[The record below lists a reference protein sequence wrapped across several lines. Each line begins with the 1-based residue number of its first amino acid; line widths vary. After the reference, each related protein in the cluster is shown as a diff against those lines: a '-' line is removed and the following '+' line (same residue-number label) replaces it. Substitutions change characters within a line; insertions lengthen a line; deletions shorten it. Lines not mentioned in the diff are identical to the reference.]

1 MRNYKV
7 EYLENLVETLYRR
20 LEASET
26 ELASSRKHSES
37 LLEEIERLRR
47 YLKEARKAE
56 DEIERLKIYIK
67 ATR

>member
-37 LLEEIERLRR
+37 LL
-47 YLKEARKAE
+47 